1 MWKRRI
7 QETQASFAAK
17 PEELPQIR
25 NLVENFCRDSAVPPK
40 EISKILLAIEEACSN
55 VIRHAYLLGP
65 GDIKLEIARKRD
77 KVTFSIKDQGRS
89 FEVGRAKRVDLK
101 KYIQTERKGGL
112 GLQLIEK
119 IMDEVTYE
127 ARNGENELK
136 LSKRLDG
143 PGWKK
148 SFFLKDFPW
157 KTKLILSFGL
167 IFSLSVLVFY
177 IYDTKKLETQLKDRI
192 LRSSLELAET
202 IATAGKDYLF

>member
-112 GLQLIEK
+112 GL
-119 IMDEVTYE
+119 
-127 ARNGENELK
+127 
-136 LSKRLDG
+136 
-143 PGWKK
+143 
-148 SFFLKDFPW
+148 
-157 KTKLILSFGL
+157 
-167 IFSLSVLVFY
+167 IFSQSVLVFY

-202 IATAGKDYLF
+202 IATAGKDYLFSKEDLALANLLYNSKRDRPEIAYLLILDSEGTIWGTSGDQKEILSTI